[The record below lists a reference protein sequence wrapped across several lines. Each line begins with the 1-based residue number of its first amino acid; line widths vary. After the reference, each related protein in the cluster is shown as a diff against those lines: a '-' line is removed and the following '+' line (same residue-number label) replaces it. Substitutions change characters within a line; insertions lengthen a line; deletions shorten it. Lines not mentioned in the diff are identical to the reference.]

1 LNRGCSMTSDDL
13 MVPEK
18 KVVLVT
24 GGGRGIGA
32 ATARLAH
39 QKGWSV
45 CINYR
50 SRNDAAEKLADE
62 INASGGIA
70 ISVKADVSREKDVIS
85 LFDTVDNQLGMIHAL
100 INNAGVITPQSQLVD
115 MDADRL
121 RKIFDTNVIGS
132 FLCAG
137 EAVKRMATS
146 KGGSGGSIIN
156 LSSIAARIGSP
167 HEFIDYAASKGAID
181 TMTIGLSKE
190 VAEEGI
196 RVNAVRPGLIETELH
211 RDTGDIDRPQ
221 KLKEFIPVKRVGS
234 ASEVANAIVWLMS
247 DEASYVTGALVD
259 VAGGR

>member
-1 LNRGCSMTSDDL
+1 MNPDNSMTL
-13 MVPEK
+13 EK
-18 KVVLVT
+18 KVVLIT

-50 SRNDAAEKLADE
+50 NNNAAAEKMVDE
-62 INASGGIA
+62 INESGGVA
-70 ISVKADVSREKDVIS
+70 VSVQADVSTEEGVIS
-85 LFDTVDNQLGMIHAL
+85 LFDAVDDEFGRVHAL
-100 INNAGVITPQSQLVD
+100 INNAGVIAPQSPLVD
-115 MDADRL
+115 ISVERL
-121 RKIFDTNVIGS
+121 HKIFDTNVIGS
-132 FLCAG
+132 FLCAR
-137 EAVKRMATS
+137 EAIKRMS
-146 KGGSGGSIIN
+146 MSRGGCGGSIIN
-156 LSSIAARIGSP
+156 VSSAASRIGSP

-196 RVNAVRPGLIETELH
+196 RVNAVRPGLIETEMH
-211 RDTGDIDRPQ
+211 FDAGDINRPQ
-221 KLKEFIPVKRVGS
+221 KLKEFIPLKRSGS

-247 DEASYVTGALVD
+247 DEASYVTGAFVD